1 MLLEEK
7 ILNDYKDALKKKDAP
22 RSSALSYLRSQLK
35 NIAIDKKKD
44 VLDDNEVVIVIKKQ
58 IKKLEDSIEQFK
70 KGMRQDLVEKESAEL
85 DLLKSYLPQELAA
98 EELKK
103 IVDETVSA
111 LGAVSLKDM
120 GRVMKE
126 VIEKSQGRADN
137 KLVSDLVRAKLS
149 NPAS

>member
-1 MLLEEK
+1 MPLEER
-7 ILNDYKDALKKKDAP
+7 ILNDYKDALKKKDSF
-22 RSSALSYLRSQLK
+22 RSAALSYLRSQLK

-44 VLDDNEVVIVIKKQ
+44 ILDDNEVVIAIKKQ

-85 DLLKSYLPQELAA
+85 NLLKAYLPQELGA

-103 IVDETVSA
+103 IVDEAVAA

-126 VIEKSQGRADN
+126 VIEKSEGRADN
-137 KLVSDLVRAKLS
+137 KLVSDLVRARLS
-149 NPAS
+149 NPA